1 MMKGEHNMAQTTSGI
16 PRIDPNVQYVGVTKL
31 RSLNATSLQGLN
43 KTLVIQDN
51 ERPLAVVISYH
62 KFLEMQTERERILA
76 TLELMA
82 NGEEADAFLRGTEDI
97 AEGRHRPLTAIRED
111 LERKKRDGQR

>member
-1 MMKGEHNMAQTTSGI
+1 MPNDTSGI

-31 RSLNATSLQGLN
+31 RSLNATNLQGLN

-51 ERPLAVVISYH
+51 EQPLAVVISYD

-76 TLELMA
+76 TLELLT
-82 NGEEADAFLRGTEDI
+82 NRDEADAFVAGSQDI
-97 AEGRHRPLTAIRED
+97 VEGRHRPLSAIRED
-111 LERKKRDGQR
+111 LEKKKKNH

>member
-1 MMKGEHNMAQTTSGI
+1 MKGEHTNMKQPMSGI

-31 RSLNATSLQGLN
+31 RSLNATNLQGLN

-51 ERPLAVVISYH
+51 EQPLAVVISYD

-76 TLELMA
+76 TLELLT
-82 NGEEADAFLRGTEDI
+82 NRDEADAFCAGSEDI
-97 AEGRHRPLTAIRED
+97 AEGRHRPLSAVRRD
-111 LERKKRDGQR
+111 LQKRDNSQ

>member
-1 MMKGEHNMAQTTSGI
+1 MPNATSGI

-31 RSLNATSLQGLN
+31 RSLNATNLQGLS

-51 ERPLAVVISYH
+51 EQPLAVVISYD

-76 TLELMA
+76 TLELLT
-82 NGEEADAFLRGTEDI
+82 NREEAAAFVAGSEDI
-97 AEGRHRPLTAIRED
+97 EEGRHRPLSAIRED
-111 LERKKRDGQR
+111 LSKRKKDR